1 MKKNVPDKRSH
12 PRVPL
17 TTSANVIIGST
28 LVAVTIGNIS
38 ISGVLFHSD
47 QQFNLGAIIAL
58 VFQGVSQ
65 EKPFN
70 ESVLG
75 KIVTISRK
83 ESGNSY
89 GLQFSTYLVSEQQP
103 FLTAFVNRTRG
114 KGISFLRNPAYSRP
128 ERKE

>member
-1 MKKNVPDKRSH
+1 MKRAQNKRKH

-17 TTSANVIIGST
+17 TSSANIFIGNDVIE
-28 LVAVTIGNIS
+28 VTIGNIS
-38 ISGVLFHSD
+38 LSGVLFHAS
-47 QQFNLGAIIAL
+47 QQLNLGDITSVI
-58 VFQGVSQ
+58 FQGVYQ
-65 EKPFN
+65 GKTFN

-75 KIVTISRK
+75 KIVTVSRN

-114 KGISFLRNPAYSRP
+114 KGISFLRNPLYSRA